1 MGLALL
7 AKKHLRIA
15 VVWQEIVRSGFAATE
30 LQDMRVSAA
39 NAKRVGQM
47 QGQWTASGI
56 ATTAAEAVAARMA
69 WELGSPAIGSLDN
82 LEVNQNQQL
91 GFLHHHAIEHL
102 QEAMM
107 NLDLMFQAP
116 NKTTAAK
123 GAKKRAKKVPKPKGI
138 HANKSKKNRGL
149 HGKTKVTKAKKKNI
163 SKLAKKLK
171 EKKAKKATKVAK
183 KTKEN
188 KAKKEAK
195 ETEPKEK
202 KTEAK
207 KTEEKKNK
215 KEAKET
221 KGTEPKEKKTDAKKA
236 KETKEAKKTEAKKG
250 KETKEPKKK
259 TDCTEK

>member
-1 MGLALL
+1 MG
-7 AKKHLRIA
+7 
-15 VVWQEIVRSGFAATE
+15 EIVRSGFAATE
-30 LQDMRVSAA
+30 LQDMRVAA
-39 NAKRVGQM
+39 TNAKRVGQM

-56 ATTAAEAVAARMA
+56 ATTAAEAAAARMA

-138 HANKSKKNRGL
+138 HAHKSMKNRRL
-149 HGKTKVTKAKKKNI
+149 HGNTKVTKAKKKSM

-171 EKKAKKATKVAK
+171 EKKAKKAAKVAK
-183 KTKEN
+183 K
-188 KAKKEAK
+188 
-195 ETEPKEK
+195 
-202 KTEAK
+202 
-207 KTEEKKNK
+207 
-215 KEAKET
+215 
-221 KGTEPKEKKTDAKKA
+221 
-236 KETKEAKKTEAKKG
+236 
-250 KETKEPKKK
+250 
-259 TDCTEK
+259 